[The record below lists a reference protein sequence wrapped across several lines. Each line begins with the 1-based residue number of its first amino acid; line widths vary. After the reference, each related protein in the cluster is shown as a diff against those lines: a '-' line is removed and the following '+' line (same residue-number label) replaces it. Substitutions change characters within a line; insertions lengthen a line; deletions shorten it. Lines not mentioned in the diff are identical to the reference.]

1 MGGGAVM
8 AEGGGRGLAWPL
20 LLEVAW
26 KNVRLRYKS
35 SLLGFL
41 WTLLNPVL
49 YLLIFLFIFS
59 RAFPQVENYPVFA
72 LSGLILWTF
81 FATTTAHIQGA
92 LVENAG
98 VLRSLA
104 VPPLV
109 FPLAQWMAG
118 LFNLSLSLLP
128 FAGILAFFGWRPSP
142 VDVLAIPALLV
153 FTVFVFGV
161 GLALGA
167 LHVFFR
173 DIGLLW
179 GALLPAFFYLT
190 PIAYPPD
197 LVPEDL
203 RWIAGIN
210 PLYWYVDLF
219 RTVVSERLVPGVEQW
234 VRVVLLSLVSLT
246 AGMLVFRS
254 LRPGFIAN
262 Y

>member
-1 MGGGAVM
+1 M
-8 AEGGGRGLAWPL
+8 
-20 LLEVAW
+20 
-26 KNVRLRYKS
+26 
-35 SLLGFL
+35 
-41 WTLLNPVL
+41 
-49 YLLIFLFIFS
+49 
-59 RAFPQVENYPVFA
+59 
-72 LSGLILWTF
+72 
-81 FATTTAHIQGA
+81 
-92 LVENAG
+92 
-98 VLRSLA
+98 
-104 VPPLV
+104 
-109 FPLAQWMAG
+109 
-118 LFNLSLSLLP
+118 
-128 FAGILAFFGWRPSP
+128 
-142 VDVLAIPALLV
+142 DVLAIPALLV

>member
-1 MGGGAVM
+1 MSGTAVFQQQ
-8 AEGGGRGLAWPL
+8 GLRALSWSL
-20 LLEVAW
+20 LFEVAW

-35 SLLGFL
+35 SLLGFV

-59 RAFPQVENYPVFA
+59 RAFAQVENYPVFA

-81 FATTTAHIQGA
+81 FATTSAHVQGA
-92 LVENAG
+92 LVENSG

-118 LFNLSLSLLP
+118 VFNLVLSLVP
-128 FAGILAFFGWRPSP
+128 FALILAVFGWRPAP
-142 VDVLAIPALLV
+142 VHLLVLPALLV
-153 FTVFVFGV
+153 FTLFVFGV
-161 GLALGA
+161 GLALSA

-173 DIGLLW
+173 DVGLLW
-179 GALLPAFFYLT
+179 SALLPAFFYLT

-197 LVPEDL
+197 LVPQDL
-203 RWIAGIN
+203 RWVAGMN
-210 PLYWYVDLF
+210 PLYWFVDLF
-219 RTVVSERLVPGVEQW
+219 RTVVCDSTPPAFEQW
-234 VRVVLLSLVSLT
+234 VRTIVLAVAAL
-246 AGMLVFRS
+246 AMGMLVFRS